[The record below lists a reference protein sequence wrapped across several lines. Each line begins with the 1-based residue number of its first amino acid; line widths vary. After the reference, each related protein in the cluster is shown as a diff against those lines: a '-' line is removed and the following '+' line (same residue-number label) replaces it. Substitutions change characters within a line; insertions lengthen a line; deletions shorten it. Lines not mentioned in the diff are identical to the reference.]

1 MIIIQVI
8 LMLTRAILKEFKS
21 KLACVETQIMA
32 HIMIQF
38 ACIYD
43 KLTCVD
49 C

>member
-1 MIIIQVI
+1 M
-8 LMLTRAILKEFKS
+8 KEFKL
-21 KLACVETQIMA
+21 KLACVETQIMV
-32 HIMIQF
+32 HIIIQF